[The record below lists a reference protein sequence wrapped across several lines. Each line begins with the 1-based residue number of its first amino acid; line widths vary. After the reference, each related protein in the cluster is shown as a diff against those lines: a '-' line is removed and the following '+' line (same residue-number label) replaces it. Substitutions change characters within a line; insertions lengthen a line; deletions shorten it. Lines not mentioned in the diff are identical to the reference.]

1 MVAKRKIPSWLFATT
16 VVASLATVIGPLILF
31 GVSERGLQ
39 LAARYTVRVSFP
51 LFLLAYLTGPFVALW
66 RTNLTRW
73 LQKHRRYIGLSFAI
87 AHTIHLG
94 ALTGYFVFI
103 GVSPDAATLIGGGL
117 AYALMFAMAATS
129 NDWSVKK
136 LGANWRRL
144 HSVGLHY
151 LWFIFLITYM
161 GRLSG
166 GEGGDTTEDLV
177 VVGIV
182 GSALVFGALLI
193 RLIGILKRRRRA
205 AAA

>member
-16 VVASLATVIGPLILF
+16 VVASLATVIGPLIVF

>member
-16 VVASLATVIGPLILF
+16 VVASLATVIGPLIVF

-144 HSVGLHY
+144 HSIGLHY

-182 GSALVFGALLI
+182 GSSLVFGALLI

>member
-1 MVAKRKIPSWLFATT
+1 MVTKRKIPSWLFAATML
-16 VVASLATVIGPLILF
+16 ASLATVIGPLILF

-51 LFLLAYLTGPFVALW
+51 LFLLAYLAGPLVALW

-73 LQKHRRYIGLSFAI
+73 LQKNRRYIGLNFAI

-94 ALTGYFVFI
+94 ALSGYFVFI

-117 AYALMFAMAATS
+117 AYILMFAMAATS
-129 NDWSVKK
+129 NDWSVRK
-136 LGANWRRL
+136 LGTNWRRL

-161 GRLSG
+161 GRLSE
-166 GEGGDTTEDLV
+166 GEAGDRPEDLF
-177 VVGIV
+177 VVGVV
-182 GSALVFGALLI
+182 GSALVFGALLV
-193 RLIGILKRRRRA
+193 RLLGILKRRQRA
-205 AAA
+205 APA

>member
-1 MVAKRKIPSWLFATT
+1 MVAKRRIPSWLFATT

-31 GVSERGLQ
+31 GVSERGWQ

-51 LFLLAYLTGPFVALW
+51 LFLLAYLAGPLVVLW

-73 LQKHRRYIGLSFAI
+73 LQKNRRYIGLNFAI

-117 AYALMFAMAATS
+117 AYVLMFAMAATS
-129 NDWSVKK
+129 NDWSVRK
-136 LGANWRRL
+136 LSTNWRRL

-166 GEGGDTTEDLV
+166 GEGGTTTEDLF
-177 VVGIV
+177 VVGVV
-182 GSALVFGALLI
+182 GSALVLGALLV
-193 RLIGILKRRRRA
+193 RLIGILKRRQRA
-205 AAA
+205 APA

>member
-1 MVAKRKIPSWLFATT
+1 MAPTRNIPSWLFAVTLI
-16 VVASLATVIGPLILF
+16 VSLATVIGPLLLV
-31 GVSERGLQ
+31 GVGERGLQ

-51 LFLLAYLTGPFVALW
+51 LFLLAYLAGPLTTLW
-66 RTNLTRW
+66 RSDVTRW
-73 LQKHRRYIGLSFAI
+73 LQRNRRYLGLNFAI

-94 ALTGYFVFI
+94 ALTSYFVFLGI
-103 GVSPDAATLIGGGL
+103 SPDAATLIGGGL

-136 LGANWRRL
+136 LGTNWRRI

-166 GEGGDTTEDLV
+166 GEGGTTTEDLFAV
-177 VVGIV
+177 GVVG
-182 GSALVFGALLI
+182 SSLVFGALLI
-193 RLIGILKRRRRA
+193 RLTAVIQRRQRKA
-205 AAA
+205 TS

>member
-16 VVASLATVIGPLILF
+16 VVASLATVIGPLIVF

-166 GEGGDTTEDLV
+166 GEGDDTTEELV

>member
-1 MVAKRKIPSWLFATT
+1 MATTKKIPSWLFALTLI
-16 VVASLATVIGPLILF
+16 ASLATVIVPIALF
-31 GVSERGLQ
+31 GLSERGLQ

-51 LFLLAYLTGPFVALW
+51 LFLLAYLAGPLVALW

-73 LQKHRRYIGLSFAI
+73 LQKHRRYVGLNFAI

-94 ALTGYFVFI
+94 ALTSYFVFLDQ
-103 GVSPDAATLIGGGL
+103 SPDAATMIGGGL

-166 GEGGDTTEDLV
+166 GEGGNTTEDLF
-177 VVGIV
+177 VVGVV
-182 GSALVFGALLI
+182 GSALVLAALLV
-193 RLIGILKRRRRA
+193 RLIGILKRRQHA
-205 AAA
+205 APA

>member
-166 GEGGDTTEDLV
+166 GEGDDTTEDLV

>member
-1 MVAKRKIPSWLFATT
+1 MVAKWKIPSWLFATT